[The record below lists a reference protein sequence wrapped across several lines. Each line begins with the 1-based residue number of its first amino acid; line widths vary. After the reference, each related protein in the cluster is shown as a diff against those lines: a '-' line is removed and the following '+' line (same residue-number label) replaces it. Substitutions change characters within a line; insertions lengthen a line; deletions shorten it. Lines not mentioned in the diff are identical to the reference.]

1 MSNILK
7 RPVVTEKMTAQ
18 SEKLGRYGFI
28 VDGEAN
34 KLQIKSAVEKMYSVT
49 VESVRTMRY
58 GGKRKSRFTKS
69 GAITGRKNNFKK
81 AIVQLKKGE
90 SIDFYTSI

>member
-1 MSNILK
+1 MNILK

-18 SEKLGRYGFI
+18 SEKMGRYGFI
-28 VDGEAN
+28 VDAEAN

-69 GAITGRKNNFKK
+69 GAIAGRKNNFKK

>member
-1 MSNILK
+1 MSVLK

-28 VDGEAN
+28 VDAEAN
-34 KLQIKSAVEKMYSVT
+34 KLEIKSAVESMYNVT
-49 VESVRTMRY
+49 VENVRTMRY

-69 GAITGRKNNFKK
+69 GIIAGRKNNFKK

-90 SIDFYTSI
+90 TIDFYTSI

>member
-1 MSNILK
+1 MSILK

-18 SEKLGRYGFI
+18 TEKLGRYGFI
-28 VDGEAN
+28 VDAEAN

-69 GAITGRKNNFKK
+69 GVIAGRKNNFKK

-90 SIDFYTSI
+90 TIDFYSSI

>member
-1 MSNILK
+1 MSNILR

-18 SEKLGRYGFI
+18 TEKLGRYGFI
-28 VDGEAN
+28 VDGNAN

-49 VESVRTMRY
+49 VEDVRTMRY
-58 GGKRKSRFTKS
+58 GGKRKSRNTKS
-69 GAITGRKNNFKK
+69 GVIAGRKNNFKK

-90 SIDFYTSI
+90 TIDFYSGI

>member
-28 VDGEAN
+28 VDAEAN

-81 AIVQLKKGE
+81 AIVQLKKGDA
-90 SIDFYTSI
+90 IDFYSSI

>member
-1 MSNILK
+1 MSILK

-28 VDGEAN
+28 VDASAN
-34 KLQIKSAVEKMYSVT
+34 KLQIKSAVENMYSVT

-58 GGKRKSRFTKS
+58 SGKRKSRFTKS
-69 GAITGRKNNFKK
+69 GVIAGRKNNFKK

-90 SIDFYTSI
+90 TIDFYSSI

>member
-1 MSNILK
+1 MSVLK

-28 VDGEAN
+28 VDAEAN

-58 GGKRKSRFTKS
+58 AGKRKSRFTKS
-69 GAITGRKNNFKK
+69 GVIAGRKNNFKK

-90 SIDFYTSI
+90 TIDFYTSI

>member
-1 MSNILK
+1 MNILR

-28 VDGEAN
+28 VDVSAN

-49 VESVRTMRY
+49 VEDVRTMRY
-58 GGKRKSRFTKS
+58 SGKRKSRSTKS
-69 GAITGRKNNFKK
+69 GVIAGRKNNFKK

-90 SIDFYTSI
+90 TIDFYSSI

>member
-1 MSNILK
+1 MNILK

-18 SEKLGRYGFI
+18 SEKMGRYGFI
-28 VDGEAN
+28 VDAEAN

>member
-1 MSNILK
+1 MSVLK

-18 SEKLGRYGFI
+18 TEKLGRYGFI
-28 VDGEAN
+28 VDAEAN

-58 GGKRKSRFTKS
+58 AGKRKSRFTKS
-69 GAITGRKNNFKK
+69 GVIAGRKNNFKK

-90 SIDFYTSI
+90 TIDFYTSI

>member
-1 MSNILK
+1 MSVLK

-18 SEKLGRYGFI
+18 SEKMGRYGFI
-28 VDGEAN
+28 VDAEAN
-34 KLQIKSAVEKMYSVT
+34 KLEIKSAVEKMYSVN

-58 GGKRKSRFTKS
+58 AGKRKSRFTKS
-69 GAITGRKNNFKK
+69 GVIAGRKNNFKK

-90 SIDFYTSI
+90 TIDFYTSI

>member
-1 MSNILK
+1 MSNILR

-18 SEKLGRYGFI
+18 SEKMGRYGFI
-28 VDGEAN
+28 VDGNAN
-34 KLQIKSAVEKMYSVT
+34 KLEIKSAVEKMYSVT

-58 GGKRKSRFTKS
+58 AGKRKSRFTKS
-69 GAITGRKNNFKK
+69 GVIAGRKNNFKK

>member
-1 MSNILK
+1 MNILK

-18 SEKLGRYGFI
+18 TEKLGRYGFI
-28 VDGEAN
+28 VDGNAN
-34 KLQIKSAVEKMYSVT
+34 KLEIKSAVEKMYSVT

-58 GGKRKSRFTKS
+58 AGKRKSRFTKS

>member
-1 MSNILK
+1 MSTILR

-28 VDGEAN
+28 VDAAAN
-34 KLQIKSAVEKMYSVT
+34 KLEIKSAVEKMYNVA
-49 VESVRTMRY
+49 VENVRTMRY
-58 GGKRKSRFTKS
+58 SGKRKSRFTKS
-69 GAITGRKNNFKK
+69 GVIAGRKNNFKK

-90 SIDFYTSI
+90 TIDFYTSV

>member
-1 MSNILK
+1 MNILK

-18 SEKLGRYGFI
+18 TEKLGRYGFI
-28 VDGEAN
+28 VDADAN
-34 KLQIKSAVEKMYSVT
+34 KLEIKSAVEKMYSVT

-58 GGKRKSRFTKS
+58 AGKRKSRFTKS
-69 GAITGRKNNFKK
+69 GAIAGRKNNFKK

>member
-1 MSNILK
+1 MSILR

-18 SEKLGRYGFI
+18 TEKLGRYGFI
-28 VDGEAN
+28 VDAEAN

-58 GGKRKSRFTKS
+58 GGKRKSRSTKS
-69 GAITGRKNNFKK
+69 GVIAGRKNNFKK

-90 SIDFYTSI
+90 AIDFYSSI